1 MFDARFNKGIV
12 FRIDADAAKEFNLT
26 QDSEF
31 AISRDA
37 NAVEIR
43 ASRFKDGKPARGRP
57 RKFPTAAVARML
69 GITDLP
75 APAPV
80 SQVTVVDSDGNDGDS
95 TEDEARVSS
104 LIAGTTPAA
113 AASSDDATPW

>member
-12 FRIDADAAKEFNLT
+12 FRIDASAAKEFSLT
-26 QDSEF
+26 ENSEF

-37 NAVEIR
+37 TAVEIR

-75 APAPV
+75 TPAPLR
-80 SQVTVVDSDGNDGDS
+80 QATVADSDGDDGDS
-95 TEDEARVSS
+95 SEDEARVSS

-113 AASSDDATPW
+113 AADDNAPW